1 MKKILFPIILA
12 LFLAA
17 CGNGDNADDGSS
29 AENGALEEIT
39 FVLDWT
45 PNTNHTGIYAAQAE
59 GYYEER
65 GLDVNIVLPGE
76 AGAEQTV
83 ATGNGDFGIS
93 AQENVTQARLQG
105 VDIVSLAAIIQDNTS
120 VLASPEE
127 YGLETPS
134 DLEGQTY
141 GGYGSPIE
149 EETIAS
155 IMQADG
161 ADISE
166 VDILNIGDTDFF
178 TAVQRDVDFAWIYYG
193 WTGIE
198 AELRD
203 FPLNT
208 IDFTEYSDALN
219 FYTPVLMTNQNL
231 IDSDPETV
239 RAFTE
244 ATAEGYQFAMEQPE
258 AAAEHLIEA
267 EPDLDPELVRASQ
280 EWLVDVYQG
289 DAPYWGYQAQDVWQN
304 YSDWMYEN
312 ELIESELDVEQAY
325 TNEFLPGA
333 E

>member
-1 MKKILFPIILA
+1 MKKVLFPVMLA
-12 LFLAA
+12 IFLSA
-17 CGNGDNADDGSS
+17 CGSDAGDDASDT
-29 AENGALEEIT
+29 EALREIT

-59 GYYEER
+59 GFYEAH

-127 YGLETPS
+127 KDLETPA

-149 EETIAS
+149 EATIAS

-161 ADISE
+161 ADIGE
-166 VDILNIGDTDFF
+166 VNNLNIGDTDFF
-178 TAVQRDVDFAWIYYG
+178 TAVQRDVDFTWIYYG
-193 WTGIE
+193 WTGVE

-208 IDFTEYSDALN
+208 IDFTEYSEALN
-219 FYTPVLMTNQNL
+219 FYTPVLITNEGL
-231 IDSDPETV
+231 IESDPEIV
-239 RAFTE
+239 EAFTE
-244 ATAEGYQFAMEQPE
+244 ATAEGYQFAIESPE

-267 EPDLDPELVRASQ
+267 EPDLDPDLVRASQ
-280 EWLVDVYQG
+280 EWLADVYQS
-289 DAPYWGYQAQDVWQN
+289 DAPYWGHQEPEVWQN
-304 YSDWMYEN
+304 YSDWMFEN
-312 ELIESELDVEQAY
+312 ELIESELDVEAAF
-325 TNEFLPGA
+325 TNEFLPGH

>member
-1 MKKILFPIILA
+1 MKKVIFPIMLA

-17 CGNGDNADDGSS
+17 CGSDADDS
-29 AENGALEEIT
+29 ASDTEALQEIT

-59 GYYEER
+59 GFYEAH

-127 YGLETPS
+127 YGLEAPS

-149 EETIAS
+149 EATIAS
-155 IMQADG
+155 LMQADDS
-161 ADISE
+161 DINE

-193 WTGIE
+193 WTGVE

-208 IDFTEYSDALN
+208 IDFTEYSQALN
-219 FYTPVLMTNQNL
+219 FYTPVLITNEGL
-231 IDSDPETV
+231 IESDPETV
-239 RAFTE
+239 QAFTE
-244 ATAEGYQFAMEQPE
+244 ATAEGYQFAIESPDL
-258 AAAEHLIEA
+258 AAEHLIEA

-280 EWLVDVYQG
+280 EWLADVYQS
-289 DAPYWGYQAQDVWQN
+289 DAPYWGHQEQDVWQN
-304 YSDWMYEN
+304 YSDWMFEN
-312 ELIESELDVEQAY
+312 ELIESELDVEAAF
-325 TNEFLPGA
+325 TNEFLPGS

>member
-1 MKKILFPIILA
+1 MKKILLPLILV
-12 LFLAA
+12 LLLAA
-17 CGNGDNADDGSS
+17 CGGNGGEEPADTESLT
-29 AENGALEEIT
+29 EVT

-59 GYYEER
+59 GYYEEQ
-65 GLDVNIVLPGE
+65 GLDVEIVLPGE

-93 AQENVTQARLQG
+93 AQENVTQARLQD
-105 VDIVSLAAIIQDNTS
+105 VSIVSLAAIIQDNTS

-134 DLEGQTY
+134 DLEGHTY

-161 ADISE
+161 ADIE
-166 VDILNIGDTDFF
+166 NVDIINIGDTDFF

-193 WTGIE
+193 WTGVE

-219 FYTPVLMTNQNL
+219 FYTPVLITNEEMLEN
-231 IDSDPETV
+231 DSETV
-239 RAFTE
+239 EAFTR
-244 ATAEGYQFAMEQPE
+244 ATAEGYQFAMDQPE
-258 AAAEHLIEA
+258 AAAEHLLAA
-267 EPDLDPELVRASQ
+267 EPDLDAELVMASQ
-280 EWLVDVYQG
+280 EWLTDVYQG
-289 DAPYWGYQAQDVWQN
+289 DAPYWGHQEHDVWEN
-304 YSDWMYEN
+304 YMSWMHEN
-312 ELIESELDVEQAY
+312 GLIESELDVDQAF
-325 TNEFLPGA
+325 TNEFLPG
-333 E
+333 EE